1 MNITSVDRNIIVE
14 NEEDKSISVQNK
26 DIMVVNSEPEFE
38 VTVQRKEYSVVGDEL
53 YIPKRYEDAPQW
65 LRDLIG
71 TVTEESFNQKITEL
85 NSLTQTLNQLIVELD
100 VAKNTYTQ
108 SIISSNDIN
117 ERINTAITT
126 LNSSLAQS
134 DATILGIANTK
145 VTPQES
151 LALTIDTLSASIENG
166 AINALVSN
174 IENASVDRDSAL
186 ANDISLVHSELTGD
200 IEGNATAIST
210 LNTYVGVTNGA
221 PNGTGALADIEILQ
235 KQNDGIIETV
245 TGTYDVMI
253 NPQDPNLTKLVVSAE
268 PYASWKARD
277 LT

>member
-1 MNITSVDRNIIVE
+1 MAKEILEYQKNTEVKIDNNIIASTNNSNIE
-14 NEEDKSISVQNK
+14 VQSAEP
-26 DIMVVNSEPEFE
+26 DVQVLVNAKNY
-38 VTVQRKEYSVVGDEL
+38 TIVGDEL

-65 LRDLIG
+65 LRDIIG

-85 NSLTQTLNQLIVELD
+85 NGLTQTLNQLIVELD

-151 LALTIDTLSASIENG
+151 MALTIDTLSASIENG

-174 IENASVDRDSAL
+174 VENASVDRDSSL

-200 IEGNATAIST
+200 IEGNATAIS
-210 LNTYVGVTNGA
+210 
-221 PNGTGALADIEILQ
+221 
-235 KQNDGIIETV
+235 
-245 TGTYDVMI
+245 
-253 NPQDPNLTKLVVSAE
+253 
-268 PYASWKARD
+268 
-277 LT
+277 